1 MLNRL
6 PILQL
11 LNDIDLLNPLFNE
24 TRYSTTISIINIK
37 LVSRSYSHIFSR
49 TVTSP
54 FIYVILVVSLLVNV
68 QCSLLLGLIRPSLL
82 E

>member
-37 LVSRSYSHIFSR
+37 LVSRSYSHNCYSR
-49 TVTSP
+49 TEQLELLYIIV
-54 FIYVILVVSLLVNV
+54 VVSLLVDV
-68 QCSLLLGLIRPSLL
+68 HCC
-82 E
+82 